1 MKIKKK
7 KIMKKIMKIKIMK
20 LENMRGGGVG
30 PKGPD
35 TSAEGTSGLEAEG
48 REVTSPK
55 GEWPPAG
62 ARIKSRGAAFY
73 SS

>member
-48 REVTSPK
+48 R
-55 GEWPPAG
+55 
-62 ARIKSRGAAFY
+62 
-73 SS
+73 